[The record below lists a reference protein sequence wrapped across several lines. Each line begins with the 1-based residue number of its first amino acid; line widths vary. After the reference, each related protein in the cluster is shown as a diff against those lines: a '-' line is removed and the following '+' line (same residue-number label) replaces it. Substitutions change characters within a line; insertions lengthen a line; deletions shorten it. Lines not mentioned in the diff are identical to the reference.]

1 LAPSVFLHVG
11 YNASMMI
18 ALFLSTE
25 HFRNLNA
32 LLNP

>member
-1 LAPSVFLHVG
+1 VG

-25 HFRNLNA
+25 HFRNLSA
-32 LLNP
+32 LLTP